1 MDVRGKR
8 IIVTGGFG
16 ALGRSVGEILAAA
29 EAEVALLDFAAAPA
43 ALSGRTRLLGGI
55 DLADPAQARS
65 AIDDLAG
72 QLGGLD
78 GLVNIAGGFRWETL
92 AEGRIET
99 WDLLYRMNVR
109 TAVCTSQAALAHL
122 GRNRGAIVNVA
133 AGAAVKA
140 GAGMGAYAAS
150 KAGVMR
156 LTEALAEEH
165 KSRIRVNAI
174 LPSIIDTPA
183 NRRDMPNADFASWVQ
198 PREIAAVIQFLL
210 CDAAGGVTGA
220 LIAVPGRV

>member
-16 ALGRSVGEILAAA
+16 ALGRCVSHALGSAGATLG
-29 EAEVALLDFAAAPA
+29 LLDHAAAPA
-43 ALSGRTRLLGGI
+43 ALEGAAWHLGGV
-55 DLADPAQARS
+55 DLSEPATARA
-65 AIDDLAG
+65 AIDKFAAD
-72 QLGGLD
+72 LGGLD

-92 AEGRIET
+92 AAGRVET

-109 TAVCTSQAALAHL
+109 TTVCASRAALAHL
-122 GRNRGAIVNVA
+122 DGGGAIVNVA
-133 AGAAVKA
+133 AGAALRA
-140 GAGMGAYAAS
+140 AAGMGPYAAA

-165 KSRIRVNAI
+165 KAKIRVNAI

-183 NRRDMPNADFASWVQ
+183 NRRDMPDADFATWVQ
-198 PREIAAVIQFLL
+198 PEELATVIQFLL
-210 CDAAGGVTGA
+210 SDAAKGVSGA
-220 LIAVPGRV
+220 LISVPGRV